1 MTGYRGNP
9 TTGNQLGLC
18 FSVAG
23 SHCHSFSHLTG
34 VIRMIPEKPDE
45 NYTDE
50 QFWADMKAY
59 LDTLPSG
66 IEIEETIIIIE
77 DKEIDNEC

>member
-1 MTGYRGNP
+1 
-9 TTGNQLGLC
+9 
-18 FSVAG
+18 
-23 SHCHSFSHLTG
+23 
-34 VIRMIPEKPDE
+34 MIPDKPDE

-59 LDTLPSG
+59 LDTLPSE